1 MQLSPHFQLSEF
13 TRSATATSRH
23 IDNSLNPSNP
33 EHAKIISNLKAL
45 CENILEPLRAH
56 INQVTHHKQ
65 GIGVNSEG
73 GSFPIGESGDRGLGV
88 FIGSGYRCPK
98 LNAAVGGVPNSQHQY
113 GEACDIHIPDNATGL
128 RWFTWMM
135 DNLQFD
141 QLIKERSTRD
151 SKTFWIHV
159 SFKHT
164 GTNRQHVIRNLIK
177 NP

>member
-33 EHAKIISNLKAL
+33 EHAKIINNLKAL

-56 INQVTHHKQ
+56 INQVTPHKQ
-65 GIGVNSEG
+65 GEEPVVSSSN
-73 GSFPIGESGDRGLGV
+73 PVGV
-88 FIGSGYRCPK
+88 FIGSGYRCPS
-98 LNAAVGGVPNSQHQY
+98 LNAAVGGVKNSQHQY
-113 GEACDIHIPDNATGL
+113 GEACDIHIPDEHTGHE
-128 RWFTWMM
+128 WFLWIMN
-135 DNLQFD
+135 NLQFD

-159 SFKHT
+159 SFKRQACT
-164 GTNRQHVIRNLIK
+164 EQGRSSTNRQHVIRNLIK